1 MLPSVSKS
9 ERPSFTQ
16 HKLSVTNNN
25 WIRYIEYW
33 TDQANL
39 YYGTSGRQFCDGK
52 PIPLKHPSP
61 KRNALYIHEVT
72 GRPVPGQYIYRRI
85 NLSEQQQVTFANLDL
100 DDQQIFLDNLPLT
113 EHASAKYDRDILS
126 HEAELDMRNAED
138 SSLLALLAIDVSEE
152 STAALRLHADYAA
165 YLHTEHR
172 YTRSLLFRNM
182 LEDIHKFGDAST
194 KYHRTSTLI
203 LAKHDPAA
211 QSFDQWVIWLNEHF
225 AQFQVDFESDQHR
238 GYIHCGEL
246 KSFLFLHG
254 TDRATFRTVYDE
266 QLRANPTGRFP
277 DTSALIKLFQDHH
290 RNTKM
295 SMSDPISTQGSNT
308 SAFAAPIAAFDKT
321 KKLEKKKRIPC
332 PHCLKIFPKTPRY
345 GHLAHECSNRP
356 QLTAAVAVS
365 PSTVAVTQPAPLT
378 DLARL
383 DRMEQLMESF
393 AATMSTIVSTS
404 DPDPQS
410 SPLAQTAS
418 MTTTPPH
425 DIVSDRLNQIEL
437 ALQALMA
444 IVTAPPQVHGDNA

>member
-9 ERPSFTQ
+9 ERPSFTVN
-16 HKLSVTNNN
+16 KLSINNNN

-39 YYGTSGRQFCDGK
+39 YYGTSGRQFCEGV

-72 GRPVPGQYIYRRI
+72 GEPVPGQYIYRRI
-85 NLSEQQQVTFANLDL
+85 NLSDAQQATLETLGPA
-100 DDQQIFLDNLPLT
+100 DQKIFLDNMPLT
-113 EHASAKYDRDILS
+113 EHASAKYDRDVLS
-126 HEAELDMRNAED
+126 HEAELDMRTAED
-138 SSLLALLAIDVSEE
+138 SSLLALLATDISEE
-152 STAALRLHADYAA
+152 STAALRLHANYAA

-203 LAKHDPAA
+203 LAKHDPTT

-225 AQFQVDFESDQHR
+225 TQFQVDFESEQHR
-238 GYIHCGEL
+238 GYIHCGEF

-277 DTSALIKLFQDHH
+277 DTSSLIKLFQDYH

-295 SMSDPISTQGSNT
+295 SMSDPVSTQGGS
-308 SAFAAPIAAFDKT
+308 SAFSAAT
-321 KKLEKKKRIPC
+321 VGKKPEKKKRTYPNPC
-332 PHCLKIFPKTPRY
+332 PHCLKLFPKTPRY
-345 GHLAHECSNRP
+345 GHPANECSNRP
-356 QLTAAVAVS
+356 QLTAAVAAAGQPTAVPVNPLAS
-365 PSTVAVTQPAPLT
+365 STDST
-378 DLARL
+378 RL

-393 AATMSTIVSTS
+393 AASMSTLVSTPGLDAQSPSLVNAALMDATPS
-404 DPDPQS
+404 D
-410 SPLAQTAS
+410 
-418 MTTTPPH
+418 TT
-425 DIVSDRLNQIEL
+425 SDRLDRIEL
-437 ALQALMA
+437 ALRAVMA
-444 IVTAPPQVHGDNA
+444 VVTAPHQVHDDKA